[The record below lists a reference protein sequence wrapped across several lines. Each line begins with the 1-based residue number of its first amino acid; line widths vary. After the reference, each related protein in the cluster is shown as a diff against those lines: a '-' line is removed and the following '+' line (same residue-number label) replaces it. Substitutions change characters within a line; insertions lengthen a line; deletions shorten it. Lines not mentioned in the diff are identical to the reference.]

1 MNTDWQSFAVQL
13 SIWAVPTMFAII
25 THEVM
30 HGVVAKALGDDTAE
44 RAGRLTLNP
53 ISHIDPFG
61 TILMP
66 AVLMLLHMPV
76 FGYAKPVP
84 VDFRRLRNG
93 RIGMV
98 MVAAAGPLTNLTLAV
113 MSAVALR
120 LIILQQGSDLAYAIV
135 LPLAKMAEASVL
147 INIALA
153 VFNLFPLLPLD
164 GGRVLAGLLPIRL
177 AWRFSRLE
185 PYGFLILVLLLN
197 TNVVRSVISPVIE
210 AMARVL
216 L

>member
-1 MNTDWQSFAVQL
+1 
-13 SIWAVPTMFAII
+13 
-25 THEVM
+25 
-30 HGVVAKALGDDTAE
+30 
-44 RAGRLTLNP
+44 
-53 ISHIDPFG
+53 DPFG

-93 RIGMV
+93 RVGMV

-113 MSAVALR
+113 ISAAALR
-120 LIILQQGSDLAYAIV
+120 LIVLQLSSDLSYPII
-135 LPLAKMAEASVL
+135 LPLAKMAQASVI

-185 PYGFLILVLLLN
+185 PYGFLILVLLLY
-197 TNVVRSVISPVIE
+197 TNVVSSVISPVID